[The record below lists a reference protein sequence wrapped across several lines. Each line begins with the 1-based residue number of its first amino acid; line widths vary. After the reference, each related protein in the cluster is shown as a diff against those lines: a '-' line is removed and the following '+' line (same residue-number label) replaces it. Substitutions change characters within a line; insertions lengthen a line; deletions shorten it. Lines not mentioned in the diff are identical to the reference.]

1 MIKDLLIDKAVNFV
15 MLILLLIFTLE
26 FDSPVL
32 NIITVILISFNV
44 YTYLKMDKI
53 LKDFHKK
60 VKTSTDTD
68 RVLKERML
76 KNLSSV
82 RHKHL
87 NEIQTLYAMV
97 KMGKI
102 AEVDKAIKGISDGY
116 SSIGS
121 MVKVEDANLSY
132 LLHTK
137 KIEGEDKGLTFEL
150 DINGNIREGLASE
163 FLSNIE
169 FVVDYYINEFS
180 AKKDKSKITIHLY
193 ESDNEI
199 VFVISGNGIINWHRF
214 KDIYKPINVT
224 WTNENEGTAL
234 SMKLS
239 KNKNLITV

>member
-1 MIKDLLIDKAVNFV
+1 

-44 YTYLKMDKI
+44 YTYIKMDKI
-53 LKDFHKK
+53 LKDLHKK
-60 VKTSTDTD
+60 VKTPTD
-68 RVLKERML
+68 RELIERML

-82 RHKHL
+82 WHKHL

-97 KMGKI
+97 KMGKL

-116 SSIGS
+116 RSIVS
-121 MVKVEDANLSY
+121 MVKVEDVNLSY

-150 DINGNIREGLASE
+150 DIKGNIREGLASE

-180 AKKDKSKITIHLY
+180 AKKDRSKITIHLY
-193 ESDNEI
+193 ENDNEI
-199 VFVISGNGIINWHRF
+199 IFIISGNGIINWHRF
-214 KDIYKPINVT
+214 KDTDKTINVT
-224 WTNENEGTAL
+224 WANENEATAL

-239 KNKNLITV
+239 KKKNLITV